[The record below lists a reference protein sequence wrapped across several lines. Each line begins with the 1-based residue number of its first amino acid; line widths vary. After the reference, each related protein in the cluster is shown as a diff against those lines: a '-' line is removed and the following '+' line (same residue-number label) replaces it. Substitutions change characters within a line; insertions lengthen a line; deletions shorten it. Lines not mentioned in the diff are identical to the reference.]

1 MKIIEKKLDLRVART
16 HKLLI
21 TAFKDLLSE
30 QGKLFSNI
38 TINEICDKAMVH
50 RTTFY
55 KHFEDKFALLS
66 ATLTWVLQDY
76 LQMSIEDR
84 LRQPLQSLSRFM
96 LENLLEPIVQNQKND
111 KGFTDFFKN
120 YIGDIS
126 RRDFLELKRRGK
138 PFSPPIEL
146 LAEYH
151 SGVISLLVTWWIYH
165 LEEDVT
171 AGQMDE
177 YYYQMV
183 NEKIMLD

>member
-1 MKIIEKKLDLRVART
+1 MKINEKKLDLRVART

-21 TAFKDLLSE
+21 TAFRDLLSE

-84 LRQPLQSLSRFM
+84 LRQPLQHVG
-96 LENLLEPIVQNQKND
+96 E
-111 KGFTDFFKN
+111 FTGAN
-120 YIGDIS
+120 CS
-126 RRDFLELKRRGK
+126 K
-138 PFSPPIEL
+138 P
-146 LAEYH
+146 
-151 SGVISLLVTWWIYH
+151 
-165 LEEDVT
+165 EE
-171 AGQMDE
+171 
-177 YYYQMV
+177 
-183 NEKIMLD
+183 